1 MPASGISLFAKDC
14 FRSLLYD
21 TPPLKSTGNPEAAVF
36 VPAAEKKNLP
46 QIDMR
51 QPGFAGFI
59 PFSVECLSV
68 ETVNALADLVD
79 PENNHSPGAARQV
92 GQTP

>member
-1 MPASGISLFAKDC
+1 VLASGISLFAKDC

-51 QPGFAGFI
+51 QPGLPVLFLF
-59 PFSVECLSV
+59 PL
-68 ETVNALADLVD
+68 NACQLK
-79 PENNHSPGAARQV
+79 P
-92 GQTP
+92 